1 MTGTEFAELVAS
13 LCRRNNCTEVRR
25 VGGADDNGA
34 DVVDRLSDGRAVL
47 PSPGRPTYAARSRP
61 VSPGPRWPTG
71 SGERRLPVMIRQR
84 TGVTHDVRPG

>member
-1 MTGTEFAELVAS
+1 MTGTEFEELVAS
-13 LCRRNNCTEVRR
+13 LCRRDGRTEVRR

-34 DVVDRLSDGRAVL
+34 DVVGRLSDGRTVL
-47 PSPGRPTYAARSRP
+47 PSPGRPTYAALSRP

-71 SGERRLPVMIRQR
+71 YGEKRLPVVIRRR